1 MEAAAATTEDS
12 REGVQKSLAS
22 WLVLRGHVS
31 ELSSDV
37 AAHTALESFGLSDSP
52 PQQEFADAPVFE
64 PKPRTVAAQTAKFS
78 AALHAG
84 GEFGG
89 PCLDGCPLLA
99 SFDDGSCFGGN
110 DKVASCLTN
119 SACVVRPLEDMLA
132 RAHRMFDAG
141 AYVHQ
146 YEARGVERAA
156 FEDAFTCLEQVAVN
170 YKSL

>member
-64 PKPRTVAAQTAKFS
+64 PKPRSIASTANLCFVVESTLGQPLIHCFRRKG
-78 AALHAG
+78 ALNGIRG
-84 GEFGG
+84 GSVE
-89 PCLDGCPLLA
+89 PLV
-99 SFDDGSCFGGN
+99 F
-110 DKVASCLTN
+110 
-119 SACVVRPLEDMLA
+119 
-132 RAHRMFDAG
+132 
-141 AYVHQ
+141 
-146 YEARGVERAA
+146 
-156 FEDAFTCLEQVAVN
+156 
-170 YKSL
+170 